1 MNLVFISNELAT
13 FAAMQEDQDKKK
25 SRLTWGTLRKTFQLY
40 SYIKPFRA
48 QFFLG
53 LVFLFLSSTANLA
66 FPKFLGDLVDK
77 SSEEFNIENINEVGV
92 ILIFVLIAQAIF
104 SFFRVVLFVNVT
116 EKTLASLR
124 QATYSHLIKL
134 PIAFFNQRRVGE
146 LNSRISSDISLL
158 QETMTTT
165 LAEFIRQMIIIVGGI
180 TLLTLTTWKLTLFML
195 AILPAVV
202 IIAVVFG
209 RFIRKYSKEV
219 QSQIAESNTIVEETL
234 QGIFNV
240 KAFANEFLEMARY
253 KKKTDDVAKTGI
265 KGGIYRGAFSAFIIL
280 GLFGAMVA
288 VIWKGSTMIST
299 GELATGE
306 LVSFVIY
313 SGFIGGSIGGLADVY
328 ARIQKAVGATEELME
343 ILDEK
348 NEDLVDSPEQLPNF
362 KGAIEFNK
370 ISFAYP
376 SRPDAAVLKE
386 LSLSINSGEQVALVG
401 PSGAGKSTIV
411 QLIMRFFEPDS
422 GSLYFDGKP
431 ATEYGLSELRNQM
444 AVVPQDVLL
453 FGGSIRENIAYGKP
467 DASESEIIEAA
478 KKANAWVFIS
488 DFSEGLDT
496 IVGERGVQLS
506 GGQRQR
512 IAIARA
518 VLKDPCILILDEAT
532 SALDSESERL
542 VQDALDKLMV
552 GRTSIVIAHRLAT
565 VRSSDKIVVIENG
578 ELVESGTHT
587 ELSSKEE
594 GLYKQLSSMQF
605 TD

>member
-1 MNLVFISNELAT
+1 
-13 FAAMQEDQDKKK
+13 MQEEKEKKP
-25 SRLTWGTLRKTFQLY
+25 RLTWGTLRKTFELY
-40 SYIKPFRA
+40 GYIKPFRG

-53 LVFLFLSSTANLA
+53 LVFLFLSSAANLA
-66 FPKFLGDLVDK
+66 FPELLGQLVDA
-77 SSEEFNIENINEVGV
+77 SGQEFQLDKINGV
-92 ILIFVLIAQAIF
+92 AGILIGVLIAQAVF
-104 SFFRVVLFVNVT
+104 SFFRIVLFVKVT

-124 QATYSHLIKL
+124 QATYQHLVKL

-180 TLLTLTTWKLTLFML
+180 TLLTITSWKLTVFML
-195 AILPAVV
+195 AILPAVMIV
-202 IIAVVFG
+202 AVVFG
-209 RFIRKYSKEV
+209 RFIRRYSKEV
-219 QSQIAESNTIVEETL
+219 QSQVAESNTIVEETL
-234 QGIFNV
+234 QGIYNV

-253 KKKTDDVAKTGI
+253 KKKTDSVARTGI
-265 KGGIYRGAFSAFIIL
+265 MGGVYRGAFSSFIIL

-288 VIWKGSTMIST
+288 VIWRGAGLISE

-306 LVSFVIY
+306 LFSFIIY

-343 ILDEK
+343 ILEEPT
-348 NEDLVDSPEQLPNF
+348 EDLVEERKQLPGF
-362 KGAIEFNK
+362 KGNIHFDQVR
-370 ISFAYP
+370 FAYP
-376 SRPDAAVLKE
+376 SRPDVEVLKGLDFE
-386 LSLSINSGEQVALVG
+386 IRSGEQVALVG

-411 QLIMRFFEPDS
+411 QLVMRFFDPNN
-422 GSLYFDGKP
+422 GNIRFDGVK
-431 ATEYGLSELRNQM
+431 ATDYRLTDLRNQM

-453 FGGSIRENIAYGKP
+453 FGGTIRENIAYGKP
-467 DASESEIIEAA
+467 EADEDEIKEAA
-478 KKANAWVFIS
+478 VKANAWKFIS
-488 DFSEGLDT
+488 DFPEGLDT
-496 IVGERGVQLS
+496 IVGERGIQLS

-542 VQDALDKLMV
+542 VQDALEQLME

-565 VRSSDKIVVIENG
+565 VRSADKILVIDG
-578 ELVESGTHT
+578 GRIVESGTHE
-587 ELSSKEE
+587 ELSGRED
-594 GLYKQLSSMQF
+594 GLYQQLSSMQF
-605 TD
+605 TH